1 MVKSLNWVNLSTP
14 PPLGS
19 VTHIL
24 PLSIMLMP
32 QKSPPPS
39 ISPQPPLCRSSCTN
53 FLDIGS
59 FLHPP
64 PPPPPGG
71 TDQTLAARAGDTK

>member
-32 QKSPPPS
+32 QKSH
-39 ISPQPPLCRSSCTN
+39 
-53 FLDIGS
+53 
-59 FLHPP
+59 LHPSP
-64 PPPPPGG
+64 HSLPSVAVLAPTFSILGPFCTPPGG